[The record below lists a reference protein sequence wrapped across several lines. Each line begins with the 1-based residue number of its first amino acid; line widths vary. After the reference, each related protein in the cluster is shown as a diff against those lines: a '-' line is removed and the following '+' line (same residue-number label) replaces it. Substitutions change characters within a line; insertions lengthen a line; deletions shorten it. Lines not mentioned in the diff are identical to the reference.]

1 MTPDADASP
10 DLARGTLLALA
21 TALALTL
28 LAGPV
33 LTPASAHGAAY
44 DLTVEASEDCPDTTY
59 CFEVTEGSVDEVA
72 PGEEVNL
79 TIVNPEDN
87 SRDHNLYV
95 TTIGQASEDRDTDAS
110 AAEKNTDTVSPGEQ
124 ASLEYFVPQ
133 GADGLYVWCDVGVHE
148 NQGMYLEIPFTEDAS
163 NPGEEETN
171 NSPGLGVATLIGTLA
186 VIALLSRQRDA

>member
-28 LAGPV
+28 LAGPA

-72 PGEEVNL
+72 AGEEVNL

-87 SRDHNLYV
+87 SLDHNLYV

-133 GADGLYVWCDVGVHE
+133 GADGLYLWCDVGVHE
-148 NQGMYLEIPFTEDAS
+148 NQGMYLEIPLTEDAS

-171 NSPGLGVATLIGTLA
+171 NSPLGSVAGLLA
-186 VIALLSRQRDA
+186 FAGAALALARLRR